1 MDFEAVQIAVG
12 TDSTLE
18 LVFFFLMLTYLP
30 FGLYQ
35 VYLMFVNILTPD
47 SRYMKGMKPLEKPNN
62 IIVVVTTNGMATDVV
77 EKIIKK
83 IKSYSMGIRVFVIKE
98 YRDTF
103 EYDCDQ
109 IVVPKDYKCPN
120 SSRNKMRAMQYGIEV
135 LHSMG
140 YGKETY
146 ICHLDDDSVV
156 DEPYLEFVA
165 NYMSCEGGQGCIR
178 LRAFGRHLFSS
189 LCDVIRISNC
199 EAWCKHCNKKNKPQF
214 VHGEGIV
221 IRADVKYKIGW
232 DYGTYGA
239 EDLIMGL
246 KICET
251 GVFCHIPMGNIYIA
265 PPTTV
270 RDYYKQRRRWFWSV
284 VKNDGIVRL

>member
-120 SSRNKMRAMQYGIEV
+120 SSRNKMRAMQYGIRSCTVWVTGKKRTSVIWMTTV
-135 LHSMG
+135 LLMNHIWNLLRI
-140 YGKETY
+140 
-146 ICHLDDDSVV
+146 ICPVKAGRDVSV
-156 DEPYLEFVA
+156 
-165 NYMSCEGGQGCIR
+165 
-178 LRAFGRHLFSS
+178 
-189 LCDVIRISNC
+189 
-199 EAWCKHCNKKNKPQF
+199 F
-214 VHGEGIV
+214 VHSGGICSHRCV
-221 IRADVKYKIGW
+221 
-232 DYGTYGA
+232 
-239 EDLIMGL
+239 M
-246 KICET
+246 
-251 GVFCHIPMGNIYIA
+251 
-265 PPTTV
+265 
-270 RDYYKQRRRWFWSV
+270 
-284 VKNDGIVRL
+284 